1 MKEFLKK
8 NWQISLVGFTTLI
21 LAVIALATAWRL
33 YQVGK
38 EPIAPT
44 APTSFPQADEPEEPL
59 EEAVCTL
66 EFTIEAIS
74 CYDACTVDTDC
85 PQNFGDDEV
94 DLVCDEDE
102 NICVNESCSDEDD
115 CVCPEAISC
124 YDACTVDT
132 DCPQNFG
139 DDEVD
144 LVCDED
150 ENICVNESCSDED
163 DCVCPEESHT
173 PTPTPSPSP
182 SVAGSPVPSP
192 SLVPSPSPQQ
202 VELPE
207 AGIISPTILA
217 TLGGIILVL
226 IGLLL

>member
-1 MKEFLKK
+1 MYSVGRSRMKEFLKK
-8 NWQISLVGFTTLI
+8 NWQISLVGLTTLV
-21 LAVIALATAWRL
+21 LAVIALTTAWRL

-44 APTSFPQADEPEEPL
+44 APTSLPQAVEPEEP
-59 EEAVCTL
+59 EVGVCTL

-74 CYDACTVDTDC
+74 CYDTCTVDTDC

-102 NICVNESCSDEDD
+102 NICVNEDCSDEND
-115 CVCPEAISC
+115 CE
-124 YDACTVDT
+124 
-132 DCPQNFG
+132 
-139 DDEVD
+139 
-144 LVCDED
+144 
-150 ENICVNESCSDED
+150 
-163 DCVCPEESHT
+163 CPEET
-173 PTPTPSPSP
+173 PTPIPTPTPKPTPSPSP
-182 SVAGSPVPSP
+182 SPSIAGSPVPSP
-192 SLVPSPSPQQ
+192 SLESSPSPQQ

>member
-115 CVCPEAISC
+115 CVCPE
-124 YDACTVDT
+124 
-132 DCPQNFG
+132 
-139 DDEVD
+139 
-144 LVCDED
+144 
-150 ENICVNESCSDED
+150 
-163 DCVCPEESHT
+163 ESHT